1 MISLPNPTKILSTVM
16 TQPAPTKKDFEQL
29 VDNYVMHIIDGLDY
43 KDMEQMLFDLLQRE
57 YEKMNWDDVTEEI
70 VDLYDENTLIDL
82 LPEADETPVMLTSPS
97 KSVTNDE
104 TKTDAW
110 SFEWIQLTHSS
121 AKLSLSSI
129 TIQ

>member
-1 MISLPNPTKILSTVM
+1 MAQQSPN
-16 TQPAPTKKDFEQL
+16 QQDFDKL

-43 KDMEQMLFDLLQRE
+43 KDMEQMCYDLLQRE
-57 YEKMNWDDVTEEI
+57 YEKMTWDDVTEEI

-110 SFEWIQLTHSS
+110 SFEWIQLAHSS

>member
-1 MISLPNPTKILSTVM
+1 MAQQSPN
-16 TQPAPTKKDFEQL
+16 QQDFDKL

-43 KDMEQMLFDLLQRE
+43 KDMEQMCYDLLQRE
-57 YEKMNWDDVTEEI
+57 YEKMTWDDVTEEI

-110 SFEWIQLTHSS
+110 SFD
-121 AKLSLSSI
+121 
-129 TIQ
+129 